1 MSVVRFERSVRALS
15 RATVLA
21 GFIVSCTASAT
32 YAGGAALYPQ
42 TKLRVT
48 VVSWMPTKSEY
59 QVWAPLG
66 GDFVVSPDNA
76 LSLPV
81 VGTIK
86 VGELDSDGLAA
97 EIASKLQSKIGLVT
111 KPDATVEVLEYA
123 PVYVAGSVTKPG
135 EYSYRPGMTVLQAL
149 ALGGGLLR

>member
-1 MSVVRFERSVRALS
+1 MSVVKFERSVRALS
-15 RATVLA
+15 RATILA

-32 YAGGAALYPQ
+32 YAGGAAVYPQ

-66 GDFVVSPDNA
+66 GDFVVSPDGT

-81 VGTIK
+81 VGPIK
-86 VGELDSDGLAA
+86 VDTLDSDALAA
-97 EIASKLQSKIGLVT
+97 EIANRLQAKIGLVA
-111 KPDATVEVLEYA
+111 KPD
-123 PVYVAGSVTKPG
+123 
-135 EYSYRPGMTVLQAL
+135 
-149 ALGGGLLR
+149 